1 LLNAV
6 RAWLILRG
14 TGPLRVLVGAIPPRF
29 MFVVVVAHYAM
40 ELPFRGLMKA
50 VFMPAATKYA
60 LSNRRLS
67 SFFSR
72 QMPASAVRVLCG
84 LALYSE
90 AVQEIDRLNEVAH
103 GKGDPRLAMPHADA
117 LFNLGN
123 FAMARSVLK
132 SWQTQANL
140 FDEPEFAQLL
150 GQLDLIV
157 GDEDEAVVNLS
168 IAALIMRHRFCP
180 HQNLAARYG
189 MDYRPHSLDL
199 AGGKDARLF
208 DGYNLTGQR
217 VTHVG
222 EGQLCARL
230 YAGALAAQNR
240 LRAQPVKISEKLSRY
255 LQSIDCALEDL
266 RIVPVEWYTQ
276 IGHQGMLDISLR
288 MREMGWWHGKV
299 IFLMP
304 YSPHLVANPAF
315 QRLFDRYGY
324 VLIPGVNIDTDI
336 AAELFSLQRWFGMA
350 FNAFELPDGQV
361 VPWQDAGAH
370 LMVDWEREG
379 RGCPLREEFDRVYG
393 DSATRISFSKF
404 RDKWGMKADDWY
416 VCLHM
421 RDAAHYRE
429 FAGSGQT
436 HRNAD
441 VAEYLEA
448 IRYIGSRG
456 GWVIKLGG
464 PRSPKLP
471 HMPNVIDYA
480 RSSEKTHLMDIQL
493 IRYARFFI
501 GTTSGLT
508 NVAIS
513 LGVPCALVNCITTD
527 AQLWGDRV
535 RFALKRVRLGDGKY
549 LTQQQITST
558 PWRWRMFDA
567 SVLSWHGANAIN
579 NSSDEILEVVKE
591 VEALAVERPEV
602 STPPSKS
609 ELISRWRSCLSM
621 PHYYGSALPSL
632 YYLKKQPS
640 FLETHQPLPKAGAPI
655 VHDTAEPRRLSL
667 S

>member
-1 LLNAV
+1 
-6 RAWLILRG
+6 
-14 TGPLRVLVGAIPPRF
+14 
-29 MFVVVVAHYAM
+29 
-40 ELPFRGLMKA
+40 
-50 VFMPAATKYA
+50 
-60 LSNRRLS
+60 
-67 SFFSR
+67 
-72 QMPASAVRVLCG
+72 
-84 LALYSE
+84 
-90 AVQEIDRLNEVAH
+90 
-103 GKGDPRLAMPHADA
+103 
-117 LFNLGN
+117 
-123 FAMARSVLK
+123 
-132 SWQTQANL
+132 
-140 FDEPEFAQLL
+140 
-150 GQLDLIV
+150 
-157 GDEDEAVVNLS
+157 
-168 IAALIMRHRFCP
+168 
-180 HQNLAARYG
+180 
-189 MDYRPHSLDL
+189 
-199 AGGKDARLF
+199 
-208 DGYNLTGQR
+208 
-217 VTHVG
+217 
-222 EGQLCARL
+222 
-230 YAGALAAQNR
+230 
-240 LRAQPVKISEKLSRY
+240 VKISEKLSRY

-591 VEALAVERPEV
+591 VEALAVERPQV
-602 STPPSKS
+602 SPPPSKS
-609 ELISRWRSCLSM
+609 ELISHWRSCLSM

>member
-1 LLNAV
+1 
-6 RAWLILRG
+6 
-14 TGPLRVLVGAIPPRF
+14 
-29 MFVVVVAHYAM
+29 M
-40 ELPFRGLMKA
+40 ELPFRGLVRTA
-50 VFMPAATKYA
+50 FMPAATKYA
-60 LSNRRLS
+60 STNRRLS
-67 SFFSR
+67 SFLSR
-72 QMPASAVRVLCG
+72 QMPVNAIRVLCSLG
-84 LALYSE
+84 LYSE
-90 AVQEIDRLNEVAH
+90 TLQEIDRLNEVAH
-103 GKGDPRLAMPHADA
+103 GESDPRLAMPHADA

-123 FAMARSVLK
+123 FAIARSVLK
-132 SWQTQANL
+132 SRQTEPNL
-140 FDEPEFAQLL
+140 FSEPEFAQLL
-150 GQLDLIV
+150 GQLDLIA

-168 IAALIMRHRFCP
+168 IGALITRQRFCP
-180 HQNLAARYG
+180 HQNLAARYYV
-189 MDYRPHSLDL
+189 MDYQPHSLDL

-208 DGYNLTGQR
+208 DGYNLIGQR

-222 EGQLCARL
+222 EGQLCAGL

-240 LRAQPVKISEKLSRY
+240 LRARPVRISGKLSRY

-288 MREMGWWHGKV
+288 MREMGWWRGKV

-304 YSPHLVANPAF
+304 YSQNLVANPAF
-315 QRLFDRYGY
+315 QHLFDRYGH
-324 VLIPGVNIDTDI
+324 VLIPGVNVDTDI
-336 AAELFSLQRWFGMA
+336 AAELFSLQRWFGIA

-361 VPWQDAGAH
+361 VPWQDAGAQ

-379 RGCPLREEFDRVYG
+379 RGCPLREEFDRIYG
-393 DSATRISFSKF
+393 GSAARISFAKL
-404 RDKWGMKADDWY
+404 REKWGMKADDWY

-429 FAGSGQT
+429 FAGSSQT

-448 IRYIGSRG
+448 IRYISSRG

-471 HMPNVIDYA
+471 QMRNVIDYA

-513 LGVPCALVNCITTD
+513 MGVPCALVNCITTD
-527 AQLWGDRV
+527 AQLWGNRV

-549 LTQQQITST
+549 LTQQQITSR

-567 SVLSWHGANAIN
+567 SVLARHGANAVN

-591 VEALAVERPEV
+591 VEAIAIERTEV

-609 ELISRWRSCLSM
+609 ELIARWRSCLSM
-621 PHYYGSALPSL
+621 PHYYGNALPSL

-640 FLETHQPLPKAGAPI
+640 FLELHQPLPKAGTAI
-655 VHDTAEPRRLSL
+655 VPDTAEPRRVFLS
-667 S
+667 